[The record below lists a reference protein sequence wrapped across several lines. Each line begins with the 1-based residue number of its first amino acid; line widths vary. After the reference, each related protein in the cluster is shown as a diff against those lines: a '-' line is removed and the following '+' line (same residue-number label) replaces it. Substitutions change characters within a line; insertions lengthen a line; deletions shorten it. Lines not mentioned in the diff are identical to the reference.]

1 MDIAKRKEVEI
12 FKDSFSYIYVEGKK
26 QDKNIFFFHATGFNA
41 ETYIPFFLKLGELL
55 DNQYSIYALDQ
66 RGHGPVSY
74 THLTLPTIYSV

>member
-12 FKDSFSYIYVEGKK
+12 FKDSFSYIHVEGKK

-66 RGHGPVSY
+66 RGH
-74 THLTLPTIYSV
+74 